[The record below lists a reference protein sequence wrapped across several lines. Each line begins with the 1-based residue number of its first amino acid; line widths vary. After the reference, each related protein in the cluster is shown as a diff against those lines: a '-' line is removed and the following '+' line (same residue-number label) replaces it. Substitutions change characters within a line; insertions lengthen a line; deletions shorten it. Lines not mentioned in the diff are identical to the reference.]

1 MDILFSGKEIFTIK
15 KLKEQSDKFSIPRL
29 VTNEYSGD
37 GASCWISSRFLQF
50 SADKKEFKLQMC
62 VFNGISICI
71 FFATFQPSDRQTA
84 HS

>member
-37 GASCWISSRFLQF
+37 GASCWISSRFLQL

>member
-37 GASCWISSRFLQF
+37 GASFWIS
-50 SADKKEFKLQMC
+50 
-62 VFNGISICI
+62 
-71 FFATFQPSDRQTA
+71 
-84 HS
+84 